1 MPTYVE
7 VETLDG
13 HTLSWV
19 ADDEVIAKLVFLLG
33 EPDAE
38 VLQDSAA

>member
-13 HTLSWV
+13 QTLSWV
-19 ADDEVIAKLVFLLG
+19 ADDEVISKLIFILG
-33 EPDAE
+33 EPDSE
-38 VLQDSAA
+38 SLHDSAA